1 VVVGSIAIQT
11 DVITLPTPT
20 TTTAST
26 QSVEYVVF
34 TTGCQTDVSPQFVAT
49 EENVLLEHNGAELVI
64 SESPDETLS
73 NPFDALQDQ
82 YVLTE
87 VLKSVISSQ
96 KEIDES
102 EPRKKRGRLAKFK
115 TKGEEKILFLCENH
129 NSHKNKKTTFKQVKS
144 RF

>member
-1 VVVGSIAIQT
+1 M
-11 DVITLPTPT
+11 
-20 TTTAST
+20 
-26 QSVEYVVF
+26 
-34 TTGCQTDVSPQFVAT
+34 
-49 EENVLLEHNGAELVI
+49 LLEHNGAELTI
-64 SESPDETLS
+64 SENYSPDETLS

-102 EPRKKRGRLAKFK
+102 DQPKKKRGRSAKFK

>member
-1 VVVGSIAIQT
+1 MVVGSIACQT
-11 DVITLPTPT
+11 DVIPLPTPT

-26 QSVEYVVF
+26 QSDEFDVF
-34 TTGCQTDVSPQFVAT
+34 TTACQTDVSPQSVAT
-49 EENVLLEHNGAELVI
+49 EENMLLEHNGAELTI
-64 SESPDETLS
+64 SENYSPDETLS

-102 EPRKKRGRLAKFK
+102 DQPKKKEGSFGQVQNKGGRKNF
-115 TKGEEKILFLCENH
+115 IFM
-129 NSHKNKKTTFKQVKS
+129 
-144 RF
+144 